1 MNPSRVSCNGTKS
14 TQVMYFVP
22 SEVLRSWGI
31 VRAVAVSRSEWRTT
45 LTQGKFMYEVC
56 VCVPVLITTADFT
69 GDLGFNTSVKINL
82 QDLTDIF
89 EEELQSNEHTD
100 VYHYAVASYLN
111 EMQHVKSYFDQ
122 VKTERDKLKSDL
134 NEANTRATILA
145 QEVDDHHA
153 KLEQSSQNKIM
164 ILDKKYQDHVKSL
177 QLELE
182 REREQVVCHES
193 VLKQQLS
200 GEIELMKKDD
210 AKIKDE
216 LGYMKKENG
225 RLEQELADLIEKYDE
240 ASRLNSLHQKELD
253 SLAELRQKNN
263 LMIVSFHSNDKDIP
277 PSPRSLSNTT
287 HCMYATFLFLSELAM
302 VDLESGHNYLEDQQY
317 QSLLDELE
325 NGREE
330 TQELNDRN
338 DELSMEVESLRRKLA
353 SNERPSKRHKKNG
366 SWLDDYTKLSPSS
379 SLKRRESGSSTED
392 GLCNSDEEPVL
403 GKIRKRVSLS
413 PINQERM
420 SIEVETL
427 EEHHKEEIENLTG
440 EYDRA
445 ILDLQDSYDV
455 QLIKLKSQ
463 LHQKCSSNSFNEDGG
478 DSVAEVK
485 RLSSELQ
492 NFNKKLEKQ
501 KNLNDEAKKQYEE
514 ICIKLN
520 KELEY
525 QKKLLAD
532 VERNHLT
539 DKNELIT
546 RLEREH
552 EERVEQAQNEWYQR
566 LEELRQESGDEL
578 ESGPQRECQDKRM
591 VEKVTGS
598 ELIEQLEEQKLA
610 MKRKYKNLKSQLS
623 VTTEEL
629 EMALAR
635 EAQAEKLH
643 SQLENRCLEVEERL
657 VKMASGLDTSSET
670 STEFVSNLSNDDQ
683 MKNKPT
689 EVIVMEIAQLKRRNA
704 LLVTR
709 CGALER
715 SLHAAKARE
724 YFGSEFYSADANA
737 ESKTDEG
744 LQAA

>member
-253 SLAELRQKNN
+253 SLAELRQK
-263 LMIVSFHSNDKDIP
+263 
-277 PSPRSLSNTT
+277 
-287 HCMYATFLFLSELAM
+287 M